1 MCVTYNLRAQD
12 QTWSTLWGNE
22 LKLPRLHSLKQI
34 TNPLTVKDSLIE
46 EVAYLRKENIIK
58 NRNYKIAY

>member
-12 QTWSTLWGNE
+12 QTWSTLCGNE